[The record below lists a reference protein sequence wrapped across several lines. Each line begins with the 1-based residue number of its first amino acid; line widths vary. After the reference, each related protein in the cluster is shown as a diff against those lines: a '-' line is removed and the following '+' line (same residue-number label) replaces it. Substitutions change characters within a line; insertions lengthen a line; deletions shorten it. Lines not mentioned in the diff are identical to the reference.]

1 MFRAHNWPG
10 IALVAGAVAAVAGL
24 YFIDPSATA
33 VVPPCP
39 FHYLT
44 GLYCPGCGSMRGI
57 HQLLHGHL
65 AAALRLN
72 PLMVASLPVMALLL
86 LRPSLARRPWVA
98 WGAFVVIMAFWILRN
113 VPAWPFIYLAPRSC

>member
-1 MFRAHNWPG
+1 MSRVRNWPG
-10 IALVAGAVAAVAGL
+10 IALVAGVLAAVVGL
-24 YFIDPSATA
+24 YVIDPSSTA
-33 VVPPCP
+33 MMPPCP

-44 GLYCPGCGSMRGI
+44 GLYCPGCGSMRGM

-86 LRPSLARRPWVA
+86 LRPALARRPWVA
-98 WGAFVVIMAFWILRN
+98 RGVFVVITAFWILRN
-113 VPAWPFIYLAPRSC
+113 VPAWPFIYLAPHS